1 MICWEE
7 SNASKKGYEMLKKYN
22 LTEDELKIAKENMD
36 NALEMYKLQGEIAC
50 KQKLINSGLKNL

>member
-1 MICWEE
+1 
-7 SNASKKGYEMLKKYN
+7 MLKKYN

-36 NALEMYKLQGEIAC
+36 NALEMYKLQGEIAW

>member
-36 NALEMYKLQGEIAC
+36 NALEMYKNIMEKSENQPIVT
-50 KQKLINSGLKNL
+50 IY